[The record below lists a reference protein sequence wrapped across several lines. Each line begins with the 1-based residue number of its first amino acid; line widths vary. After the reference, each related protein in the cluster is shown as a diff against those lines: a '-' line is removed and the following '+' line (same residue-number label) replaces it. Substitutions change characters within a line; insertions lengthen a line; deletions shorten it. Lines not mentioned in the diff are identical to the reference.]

1 MSNKAYIVMVC
12 TMICGTC
19 LLAAEHDGNGS
30 ADQST
35 QNVSTTVTIPRG
47 VLMRLIDFSSG
58 NLGLYALWSTAS
70 QLKKDSLLKDEVS
83 LHL

>member
-1 MSNKAYIVMVC
+1 
-12 TMICGTC
+12 MICGTC
-19 LLAAEHDGNGS
+19 LLAAEHDGSGS

-47 VLMRLIDFSSG
+47 VLMRLIDFS
-58 NLGLYALWSTAS
+58 ALFELWRMAS
-70 QLKKDSLLKDEVS
+70 VLKKDSLLQDEVS

>member
-1 MSNKAYIVMVC
+1 MSNKAYIVIVC

-19 LLAAEHDGNGS
+19 LLAAEHDGSGS

-47 VLMRLIDFSSG
+47 VLMRLIDFS
-58 NLGLYALWSTAS
+58 ALFELWRMAS
-70 QLKKDSLLKDEVS
+70 VLKKDSLLQDEVS